1 MNSREAFEK
10 WAERIGCSVSRM
22 RTRRDVYVEY
32 DTTALW
38 DCWQA
43 ATERAAKVCEEIEVE
58 RTNYCMHVYEEGEQY
73 KSAAIAAIL
82 EGNE

>member
-22 RTRRDVYVEY
+22 RTRRDIYVEY

-43 ATERAAKVCEEIEVE
+43 ATERAAEVCQDE
-58 RTNYCMHVYEEGEQY
+58 MDEQFCDSDAWY
-73 KSAAIAAIL
+73 SARNCRNNIR